1 MLPAAVAALLVGCR
15 FEPSGAI
22 PDDGAPPVPPDVA
35 VDAPPPDAAP
45 PDANTDQDGDTI
57 RDMDDNCPNVANPE
71 QEDCDGDDIGDA
83 CDIKADGP
91 DADGDL
97 VSDVCDNCPTVAN
110 LDQLAARDDDEV
122 GDACDPQPDQDGDTI
137 AYFSGFDGDSGDE
150 PGGWSLA
157 TGVGLVDAQWRVED
171 GKLVH
176 DANAEAS
183 ILYLSGQTVPANV
196 IVEAKFS
203 VSDFVSGGSEP
214 LAFIGL
220 LTRYTNGLAGGGAD
234 VGYLCQL
241 EQGIDGEPAAR
252 VLIQDLA
259 GTMTGTDV
267 APWGGA
273 LQESYTI
280 EQQQNGIISRCTV
293 TPSMVELR
301 ESVRLDNIPGPATGS
316 IAIRTQRISAAF
328 DYIVV
333 YGLGTAPPAS
343 ITASPS
349 AYHPAP

>member
-22 PDDGAPPVPPDVA
+22 PDDGAPPVPPDAA
-35 VDAPPPDAAP
+35 VDATPPDAAP
-45 PDANTDQDGDTI
+45 PDANTDRDGDTI
-57 RDMDDNCPNVANPE
+57 RDEDDNCPNVANPE

-91 DADGDL
+91 DADGDE

-110 LDQLAARDDDEV
+110 LDQRAVRDGDEV
-122 GDACDPQPDQDGDTI
+122 GDACDPQPDRDGETI
-137 AYFSGFDGDSGDE
+137 AYFSGFDGDSGGQRPE
-150 PGGWSLA
+150 GWSSA
-157 TGVGLVDAQWRVED
+157 TGTGLVDAQWRVEA

-176 DANAEAS
+176 DATDGAS
-183 ILYLSGQTVPANV
+183 ILYLSAPAVPVDV

-203 VSDFVSGGSEP
+203 ASDFVPGGSES

-220 LTRYTNGLAGGGAD
+220 LSRYTNGLARGGQD

-241 EQGIDGEPAAR
+241 EQGTDGDLTAR

-259 GTMTGTDV
+259 GAMIGTGE
-267 APWGGA
+267 APWSGA

-280 EQQQNGIISRCTV
+280 VQNKSGVVSRCTV
-293 TPSMVELR
+293 TPPMVELR
-301 ESVRLDNIPGPATGS
+301 ESVRLDNIPGPASGS

-328 DYIVV
+328 DYILV
-333 YGLGTAPPAS
+333 YGVGTAAPAS
-343 ITASPS
+343 ASP
-349 AYHPAP
+349 APHHPAP